1 MGRIRSAIV
10 ESPIDSGEVTRWL
23 GAPEC
28 GAEVLFLGIVR
39 ANNLGHKVQAVSYD
53 CMVPLAEKTLAK
65 IAREALEIVGSEG
78 AVCVI
83 HRIGTLPVGE
93 ASVIIGTASP
103 HRSESY
109 KASRHVIEEIKKRLP
124 IWKKEHYE
132 DGESE
137 WLEGH
142 ALCTKSHDAKSHG
155 SDSCGGSV
163 EPDGKR

>member
-1 MGRIRSAIV
+1 MERVRSGIV
-10 ESPIDSGEVTRWL
+10 ESPIDSVEVIRWL
-23 GAPEC
+23 RAPEC

-53 CMVPLAEKTLAK
+53 CMQPLAEKTLSE
-65 IAREALEIVGSEG
+65 IASEALAIVGNEG
-78 AVCVI
+78 SVCVI
-83 HRIGTLPVGE
+83 HRIGKLLVGE

-109 KASRHVIEEIKKRLP
+109 EASRHVIEEIKKRLP

-142 ALCTKSHDAKSHG
+142 ALCAKSHG